1 MCKIIFTSLFHRVFM
16 AKFSS
21 AFASILLLSY
31 VLTSCASGQKSKI
44 QEFEIGKVY
53 PKIICVSDT
62 SQSYSLFLPS
72 NYDKN
77 KPCPV
82 LILFDSH
89 GNGLLPV
96 NLFSGEASKN
106 GFIVAGSNN
115 SKNGLQIE
123 QTTAIYRNL
132 LADLTAR
139 FNIEKKAIYLG
150 GFSGGSRVAAA
161 AAITEGGVAGV
172 VGCGAGFPNLNQ
184 KPQTAFSY
192 LAVVGNQDFNLT
204 EMLQLDENLD
214 KAGYQHHLLPFNGIH
229 QWPPKELIPDIFTW
243 LRFDAM
249 RQKSIPADRMEINR
263 FIEQN
268 DKLASDF
275 ANQNKF
281 PEQQEIYLKMSHYLS
296 GITDV
301 APLQSEIK
309 RLENEKTVVA
319 YHQQQ
324 QKLME
329 KEQGLQQYYLPEIEQ
344 QDVKWWAK
352 ESAKLHALTKNT
364 QDLEMA
370 AVYKRILGSLSLSC
384 YMYSNGALKN
394 GDLAAASK
402 YIEIYSLVDP
412 TNAEHRYMAA
422 KVAALNGNSDAVFV
436 ELRKAISLGFDDFGR
451 LNADFK
457 SLQNDER
464 FKGLRSVKK

>member
-1 MCKIIFTSLFHRVFM
+1 M

-31 VLTSCASGQKSKI
+31 VLTSCSSGHKSNT
-44 QEFEIGKVY
+44 QEFEMGKVY

-77 KPCPV
+77 KSCPV

-115 SKNGLQIE
+115 SKNGLPIE
-123 QTTAIYRNL
+123 QTTAFCRNL
-132 LADLTAR
+132 LADLTAKL
-139 FNIEKKAIYLG
+139 NIEKKAIYLG

-172 VGCGAGFPNLNQ
+172 VGCSAGFPNLNQ

-192 LAVVGNQDFNLT
+192 LSVVGSQDFNLT
-204 EMLQLDENLD
+204 EMLQLDENLE
-214 KAGYQHHLLPFNGIH
+214 KAGFQHHLLTFNGIH

-243 LRFDAM
+243 LRFDAI
-249 RQKSIPADRMEINR
+249 RQKSIPADRSEINR

-268 DKLASDF
+268 DKLSSDF

-309 RLENEKTVVA
+309 RLENEITVVA
-319 YHQQQ
+319 YHHQQ

-329 KEQGLQQYYLPEIEQ
+329 MEQGLQQHYLPEIEQ
-344 QDVKWWAK
+344 QDVKWWTK
-352 ESAKLHALTKNT
+352 ESAKLHTLSENAK
-364 QDLEMA
+364 DHEIA
-370 AVYKRILGSLSLSC
+370 AVYKRLLGSLSLSC
-384 YMYSNGALKN
+384 YMYSSGALKN

-412 TNAEHRYMAA
+412 TNVEHRYMAA
-422 KVAALNGNSDAVFV
+422 KIAAFNGNSDAVFV
-436 ELRKAISLGFDDFGR
+436 ELKKAISLGFVDFGR
-451 LNADFK
+451 MNADFK
-457 SLQNDER
+457 SFQNDER

>member
-1 MCKIIFTSLFHRVFM
+1 M

-31 VLTSCASGQKSKI
+31 VLTSCSSGHKSNT
-44 QEFEIGKVY
+44 QEFEMGKVY

-77 KPCPV
+77 KSCPV

-115 SKNGLQIE
+115 SKNGLPIE
-123 QTTAIYRNL
+123 QTTAFCRNL
-132 LADLTAR
+132 LADLTAKL
-139 FNIEKKAIYLG
+139 NIEKKAIYLG

-249 RQKSIPADRMEINR
+249 RQKSFPADRSEINR

-268 DKLASDF
+268 DKLANDLS
-275 ANQNKF
+275 AQNKF
-281 PEQQEIYLKMSHYLS
+281 PEQQEIYLKMVHFLN
-296 GITDV
+296 GLTDV
-301 APLQSEIK
+301 APLLAEIN
-309 RLENEKTVVA
+309 RLEKEKTVVA
-319 YHQQQ
+319 YHQQK

-329 KEQGLQQYYLPEIEQ
+329 MEQGLQQKYLPDIEQ
-344 QDVKWWAK
+344 QDITWWTK
-352 ESAKLHALTKNT
+352 ESAKLHTLSENA
-364 QDLEMA
+364 QDPA
-370 AVYKRILGSLSLSC
+370 ISAVYKRVLGSLSLSC
-384 YMYSNGALKN
+384 YMYSSGALEQGN
-394 GDLAAASK
+394 LSAALK

-422 KVAALNGNSDAVFV
+422 KVAALNGNGDAVFV
-436 ELRKAISLGFDDFGR
+436 ELKKAIGLGFVDFGR
-451 LNADFK
+451 MNADFK
-457 SLQNDER
+457 SFQNDER